1 MFQQPENFIIKLENI
16 SLFFVAGK
24 TSTNEKSPM
33 KPMKPSI
40 VGYENPTQNS
50 FVDFKW
56 NVHQNKK
63 YGFIDLKRFCIKEEI
78 TSKTSDWMQTS
89 SNLKFII

>member
-50 FVDFKW
+50 FVDFK
-56 NVHQNKK
+56 
-63 YGFIDLKRFCIKEEI
+63 
-78 TSKTSDWMQTS
+78 
-89 SNLKFII
+89 